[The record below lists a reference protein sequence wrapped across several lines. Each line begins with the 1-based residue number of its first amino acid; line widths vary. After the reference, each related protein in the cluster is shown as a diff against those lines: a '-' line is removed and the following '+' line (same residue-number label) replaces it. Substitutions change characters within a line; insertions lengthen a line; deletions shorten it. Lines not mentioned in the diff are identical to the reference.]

1 MYNFDF
7 AMSATISPEVLKEMI
22 TSIVQAQ
29 TGRKVTEIEFVFKGV
44 SDITLSHVEVKFDA
58 KQASTPQVNYR
69 DKVFIAQH
77 DSNKNIALC
86 ADAKKS

>member
-29 TGRKVTEIEFVFKGV
+29 TGRKVKEVNFVMKV
-44 SDITLSHVEVKFDA
+44 TSDALSHVEVTFDA
-58 KQASTPQVNYR
+58 KQASTPQFNYR

-77 DSNKNIALC
+77 DSNKNIALY